1 MARGGARTGAGRPP
15 DIHTKLSPDAVDR
28 ARARIQT
35 DSIIQRLTKAVAGE
49 IDMKASAV
57 SAALGLLRKVMP
69 DLSES
74 KNQTEMIHRFV
85 ARVPEKAESA
95 AEWQKTYSPERLT
108 IQ

>member
-1 MARGGARTGAGRPP
+1 
-15 DIHTKLSPDAVDR
+15 
-28 ARARIQT
+28 
-35 DSIIQRLTKAVAGE
+35 
-49 IDMKASAV
+49 MKAAAV

-85 ARVPEKAESA
+85 ARVPEKAKSST
-95 AEWQKTYSPERLT
+95 EWQQTYSPEQQT

>member
-1 MARGGARTGAGRPP
+1 MEAA
-15 DIHTKLSPDAVDR
+15 
-28 ARARIQT
+28 
-35 DSIIQRLTKAVAGE
+35 
-49 IDMKASAV
+49 AV

-74 KNQTEMIHRFV
+74 KNKTEMVHRFV

-95 AEWQKTYSPERLT
+95 AEWQKTYSPDQRT